1 MNEDLR
7 LNDISN
13 ELLIVSKITIDNIFK
28 IDKPTDPLA
37 LYIFYYKTAKW
48 QKTNR
53 IKANDL
59 YVRKCLGWGS
69 KRVTQTKKI
78 LQKNGLIKII
88 QSRKDGKIDSCF

>member
-48 QKTNR
+48 QNKQN
-53 IKANDL
+53 
-59 YVRKCLGWGS
+59 
-69 KRVTQTKKI
+69 
-78 LQKNGLIKII
+78 
-88 QSRKDGKIDSCF
+88 QSQ